1 MHLEEP
7 VAPFRREEV
16 VGEGALHL
24 QHLMVG
30 LEEAAAAE
38 AAALLTHSRMVL
50 EAVEEAV
57 VSYRS
62 R

>member
-1 MHLEEP
+1 M
-7 VAPFRREEV
+7 APFRREEV